1 MYDDDKDDDDNDDD
15 WKDDETE
22 YNSPDVRD
30 SYRNHDNSDVEDELA
45 ELTNRNQI
53 TRRHK
58 KRRNRFNEKYVD
70 GIPRNLD
77 WRKYGK
83 SRH

>member
-1 MYDDDKDDDDNDDD
+1 MTMTMIGRMMKPN
-15 WKDDETE
+15 TTP
-22 YNSPDVRD
+22 PDVRD